1 MGWKKLIFG
10 EEMPDKDDPKYRK
23 QYEKEVDAGRRT
35 ARLLRIDRAA
45 ACMQRFALRCP
56 KFFLA
61 LVFGIVI
68 CCLGYNLY
76 RIALVAGM
84 AQNRTTATER
94 QEMLLKAQE
103 STGMNTDTIKQ
114 PIYDSDDYR
123 QD

>member
-1 MGWKKLIFG
+1 MGWKRLIFG

-45 ACMQRFALRCP
+45 ACMQRFALRFP
-56 KFFLA
+56 KFFLT

-68 CCLGYNLY
+68 YCLGYNLY

-84 AQNRTTATER
+84 ARDRTTATER
-94 QEMLLKAQE
+94 QEMLLKGKE
-103 STGMNTDTIKQ
+103 HTGMNADTIETTN
-114 PIYDSDDYR
+114 IR
-123 QD
+123 Q